1 MNYLISKL
9 KSELNEKDGMLGR
22 TYKDSDQEVQALK
35 QQMEMKKQENAQLTS
50 TVRDLRMSL
59 KDAEGDSER
68 KRRDLIERCN
78 FLEGES
84 RKYKDEYLRIC
95 EILKS
100 RINETINNVSYKK
113 WSSIELFTDYYHMIV

>member
-1 MNYLISKL
+1 MNQQQGHLNYLISKL
-9 KSELNEKDGMLGR
+9 KSELNEKEGMLGR
-22 TYKDSDQEVQALK
+22 TYKDSDHEVQTLK
-35 QQMEMKKQENAQLTS
+35 QQVELKKQENAQLTS

-84 RKYKDEYLRIC
+84 RKYKEEYLRIC

-113 WSSIELFTDYYHMIV
+113 